1 MPKYLKTA
9 FVRELE
15 QQVRR
20 GELSHT
26 RMLDLIQ
33 DEVIKNY
40 TSTFNTREMKTDDI
54 IKHLK
59 LQDSSLDFYEQRVER
74 LEQQISDIKSISNL
88 PNSVDLDLN
97 NDQYSKQEIINAY
110 NKMLK
115 YEGISKDRIGGL
127 IIDTFIKFLN
137 DTHHST
143 NKK

>member
-1 MPKYLKTA
+1 
-9 FVRELE
+9 
-15 QQVRR
+15 
-20 GELSHT
+20 
-26 RMLDLIQ
+26 
-33 DEVIKNY
+33 
-40 TSTFNTREMKTDDI
+40 MKTDDI

-59 LQDSSLDFYEQRVER
+59 LQDSNLDFYKRKVER

-137 DTHHST
+137 NTHHST
-143 NKK
+143 N

>member
-1 MPKYLKTA
+1 
-9 FVRELE
+9 
-15 QQVRR
+15 
-20 GELSHT
+20 
-26 RMLDLIQ
+26 
-33 DEVIKNY
+33 
-40 TSTFNTREMKTDDI
+40 MKTDDI

-59 LQDSSLDFYEQRVER
+59 LQDSNLDFYKRKVER

-143 NKK
+143 NEK

>member
-1 MPKYLKTA
+1 M
-9 FVRELE
+9 
-15 QQVRR
+15 
-20 GELSHT
+20 
-26 RMLDLIQ
+26 
-33 DEVIKNY
+33 N
-40 TSTFNTREMKTDDI
+40 TDDI

-59 LQDSSLDFYEQRVER
+59 LQDSNLDFYKRKVER

-143 NKK
+143 SEK

>member
-137 DTHHST
+137 NTHHST
-143 NKK
+143 NEK

>member
-1 MPKYLKTA
+1 M
-9 FVRELE
+9 
-15 QQVRR
+15 
-20 GELSHT
+20 
-26 RMLDLIQ
+26 
-33 DEVIKNY
+33 N
-40 TSTFNTREMKTDDI
+40 TDDI

-59 LQDSSLDFYEQRVER
+59 LQDSNLDFYEQKVER

>member
-1 MPKYLKTA
+1 
-9 FVRELE
+9 
-15 QQVRR
+15 
-20 GELSHT
+20 
-26 RMLDLIQ
+26 
-33 DEVIKNY
+33 
-40 TSTFNTREMKTDDI
+40 MKTDDI

-59 LQDSSLDFYEQRVER
+59 LQDSNLDFYKRKVER

>member
-1 MPKYLKTA
+1 
-9 FVRELE
+9 
-15 QQVRR
+15 
-20 GELSHT
+20 
-26 RMLDLIQ
+26 
-33 DEVIKNY
+33 
-40 TSTFNTREMKTDDI
+40 MKTDDI

-59 LQDSSLDFYEQRVER
+59 LQDSNLDFYEQKVER

>member
-1 MPKYLKTA
+1 
-9 FVRELE
+9 V
-15 QQVRR
+15 
-20 GELSHT
+20 
-26 RMLDLIQ
+26 
-33 DEVIKNY
+33 
-40 TSTFNTREMKTDDI
+40 KTDDI

-59 LQDSSLDFYEQRVER
+59 LQDSNLDFYEQRVER

>member
-1 MPKYLKTA
+1 
-9 FVRELE
+9 
-15 QQVRR
+15 
-20 GELSHT
+20 
-26 RMLDLIQ
+26 
-33 DEVIKNY
+33 
-40 TSTFNTREMKTDDI
+40 MKTDDI

-59 LQDSSLDFYEQRVER
+59 LQDSNLDFYKRKVER

-137 DTHHST
+137 NTHHST
-143 NKK
+143 NEK

>member
-1 MPKYLKTA
+1 M
-9 FVRELE
+9 
-15 QQVRR
+15 
-20 GELSHT
+20 
-26 RMLDLIQ
+26 
-33 DEVIKNY
+33 N
-40 TSTFNTREMKTDDI
+40 TDDI

-59 LQDSSLDFYEQRVER
+59 LQDSNLDFYKRKVER

-137 DTHHST
+137 NTHHNT
-143 NKK
+143 NEK

>member
-1 MPKYLKTA
+1 
-9 FVRELE
+9 
-15 QQVRR
+15 
-20 GELSHT
+20 
-26 RMLDLIQ
+26 
-33 DEVIKNY
+33 
-40 TSTFNTREMKTDDI
+40 MKTDDI

-59 LQDSSLDFYEQRVER
+59 LQDSNLDFYEQRVER

-137 DTHHST
+137 NTHHST
-143 NKK
+143 NEK

>member
-1 MPKYLKTA
+1 M
-9 FVRELE
+9 
-15 QQVRR
+15 
-20 GELSHT
+20 
-26 RMLDLIQ
+26 
-33 DEVIKNY
+33 N
-40 TSTFNTREMKTDDI
+40 TDDI

-59 LQDSSLDFYEQRVER
+59 LQDSNLDFYKRKIER
-74 LEQQISDIKSISNL
+74 LEQQISDIKLIPNL

>member
-1 MPKYLKTA
+1 M
-9 FVRELE
+9 
-15 QQVRR
+15 
-20 GELSHT
+20 
-26 RMLDLIQ
+26 
-33 DEVIKNY
+33 N
-40 TSTFNTREMKTDDI
+40 TDDI

-59 LQDSSLDFYEQRVER
+59 LQDSNLDFYKRKVER

-137 DTHHST
+137 NTHHST
-143 NKK
+143 NEK

>member
-1 MPKYLKTA
+1 
-9 FVRELE
+9 
-15 QQVRR
+15 
-20 GELSHT
+20 
-26 RMLDLIQ
+26 
-33 DEVIKNY
+33 
-40 TSTFNTREMKTDDI
+40 MKTDDI

-59 LQDSSLDFYEQRVER
+59 LQDSNLDFYKRKVER

-137 DTHHST
+137 GTHHSI
-143 NKK
+143 NEK

>member
-1 MPKYLKTA
+1 MVSWATSKKWIPI
-9 FVRELE
+9 F
-15 QQVRR
+15 
-20 GELSHT
+20 
-26 RMLDLIQ
+26 LDGNNLLHQ
-33 DEVIKNY
+33 
-40 TSTFNTREMKTDDI
+40 REMKTDDI

-143 NKK
+143 NEK

>member
-1 MPKYLKTA
+1 
-9 FVRELE
+9 
-15 QQVRR
+15 
-20 GELSHT
+20 
-26 RMLDLIQ
+26 
-33 DEVIKNY
+33 
-40 TSTFNTREMKTDDI
+40 MKTDDI

-59 LQDSSLDFYEQRVER
+59 LQDSNLDFYEQRVER

>member
-1 MPKYLKTA
+1 M
-9 FVRELE
+9 
-15 QQVRR
+15 
-20 GELSHT
+20 
-26 RMLDLIQ
+26 
-33 DEVIKNY
+33 N
-40 TSTFNTREMKTDDI
+40 TDDI

-59 LQDSSLDFYEQRVER
+59 LQDSNLDFYKRKVER

>member
-1 MPKYLKTA
+1 M
-9 FVRELE
+9 
-15 QQVRR
+15 
-20 GELSHT
+20 
-26 RMLDLIQ
+26 
-33 DEVIKNY
+33 N
-40 TSTFNTREMKTDDI
+40 TDDI
-54 IKHLK
+54 IKHVK
-59 LQDSSLDFYEQRVER
+59 LQDSNLDFYKRKVER

-143 NKK
+143 NEK

>member
-1 MPKYLKTA
+1 M
-9 FVRELE
+9 
-15 QQVRR
+15 
-20 GELSHT
+20 
-26 RMLDLIQ
+26 
-33 DEVIKNY
+33 N
-40 TSTFNTREMKTDDI
+40 TDDI

-59 LQDSSLDFYEQRVER
+59 LQDSNLDFYERKVER

>member
-1 MPKYLKTA
+1 
-9 FVRELE
+9 
-15 QQVRR
+15 
-20 GELSHT
+20 
-26 RMLDLIQ
+26 
-33 DEVIKNY
+33 
-40 TSTFNTREMKTDDI
+40 MKTDDI

>member
-1 MPKYLKTA
+1 M
-9 FVRELE
+9 
-15 QQVRR
+15 
-20 GELSHT
+20 
-26 RMLDLIQ
+26 
-33 DEVIKNY
+33 N
-40 TSTFNTREMKTDDI
+40 TDDI

-59 LQDSSLDFYEQRVER
+59 LQDSNLNFYERKVER

>member
-1 MPKYLKTA
+1 M
-9 FVRELE
+9 
-15 QQVRR
+15 
-20 GELSHT
+20 
-26 RMLDLIQ
+26 
-33 DEVIKNY
+33 N
-40 TSTFNTREMKTDDI
+40 TDDI

-59 LQDSSLDFYEQRVER
+59 LQDSNLDFYKRKVER

-143 NKK
+143 NEK

>member
-1 MPKYLKTA
+1 
-9 FVRELE
+9 
-15 QQVRR
+15 
-20 GELSHT
+20 
-26 RMLDLIQ
+26 
-33 DEVIKNY
+33 
-40 TSTFNTREMKTDDI
+40 MKTDDI

-59 LQDSSLDFYEQRVER
+59 LQDSNLDFYKRKVEG

-137 DTHHST
+137 NTHHST
-143 NKK
+143 NEK

>member
-1 MPKYLKTA
+1 
-9 FVRELE
+9 
-15 QQVRR
+15 
-20 GELSHT
+20 
-26 RMLDLIQ
+26 
-33 DEVIKNY
+33 
-40 TSTFNTREMKTDDI
+40 MKTDDI

-59 LQDSSLDFYEQRVER
+59 LQDSNLDFYKRKVER

-97 NDQYSKQEIINAY
+97 NDHYSTQEIINAY